1 MTASNMV
8 QELMSVIEDARSNA
22 ESTRSDIDEK
32 KTRLEDMDQ
41 VLSEG
46 VSSADNLLEQ
56 LEELDGVI
64 QTLEDT
70 VEEYES
76 EF

>member
-1 MTASNMV
+1 METRQSYK
-8 QELMSVIEDARSNA
+8 SFTDDKSIED
-22 ESTRSDIDEK
+22 RSDIDEK

>member
-1 MTASNMV
+1 MV

>member
-70 VEEYES
+70 VEEDES